1 MIGERSSATSS
12 YNASIAMEFFRSAGK
27 PRAFAKGKKIF
38 SENQRGIPFLLMPN
52 RMYLLL
58 DGEVGIFAR
67 DKPVGTI
74 RPGQIFGEMASIDQ
88 GPRTGTALARSA
100 CRVISLD
107 DRQMRIALGKYPEF
121 ALMLLSVMI
130 GRLRESVGRLAIS
143 DAPAA
148 RTKWMQPAPLRKDL
162 IADLA
167 RVLGSEAHL
176 AYQTGDTIV
185 REGQVGVL
193 MYLVLK
199 GKVAIRVG
207 GKLVET
213 VGPGGIFGEMALVDR
228 TPRLAS
234 AVAESNCRLIAINRA
249 AFLNLVKHSRRF
261 AASLLAAVSA
271 RARYAAS
278 R

>member
-1 MIGERSSATSS
+1 MSDSGSAGSSS
-12 YNASIAMEFFRSAGK
+12 YNTSTAMEFFRFAGRPK
-27 PRAFAKGKKIF
+27 TFAKGKRIF

-74 RPGQIFGEMASIDQ
+74 HPGQIFGEMASIDQ
-88 GPRTGTALARSA
+88 GPRTGTAVARTA

-107 DRQMRIALGKYPEF
+107 DRQLRIALGRYPEF
-121 ALMLLSVMI
+121 SLMLLSVMI
-130 GRLRESVGRLAIS
+130 GRLRESIGRLPNS
-143 DAPAA
+143 DVPAA

-162 IADLA
+162 IDDLA
-167 RVLGSEAHL
+167 RVLGPDAHL
-176 AYQTGDTIV
+176 SFETGDTIL

-193 MYLVLK
+193 MYVVLK

-213 VGPGGIFGEMALVDR
+213 VGPGGLFGEMALVDR
-228 TPRLAS
+228 TPRLGS
-234 AVAESNCRLIAINRA
+234 ALAESNCRMLAINRS

-271 RARYAAS
+271 RARYVAS

>member
-1 MIGERSSATSS
+1 MAGSSIASNN
-12 YNASIAMEFFRSAGK
+12 YNVSVAMEFFRFAGK
-27 PRAFAKGKKIF
+27 QKAFAKGKKIF
-38 SENQRGIPFLLMPN
+38 TENQRGIPFLLMPN

-88 GPRTGTALARSA
+88 GPRTGTALARTT
-100 CRVISLD
+100 CRVIALD
-107 DRQMRIALGKYPEF
+107 DRQLRAALGRYPEF
-121 ALMLLSVMI
+121 ALMLMSVMI
-130 GRLRESVGRLAIS
+130 GRLRESIGRIS
-143 DAPAA
+143 SDSLGA

-162 IADLA
+162 IEDLG
-167 RVLGSEAHL
+167 RVLGPEAHL
-176 AYQTGDTIV
+176 SFDSGGTIL

-193 MYLVLK
+193 MYVVLK
-199 GKVAIRVG
+199 GKVEIRAAG
-207 GKLVET
+207 NLLET
-213 VGPGGIFGEMALVDR
+213 VTPGGIFGEMALVDR

-234 AVAESNCRLIAINRA
+234 AIAAGNVKLLAINRA

>member
-1 MIGERSSATSS
+1 MIASGSAIGS
-12 YNASIAMEFFRSAGK
+12 YNTSIAMEFFRFAGK
-27 PRAFAKGKKIF
+27 PKAFAKGRKIF

-67 DKPVGTI
+67 DKPVGTVH
-74 RPGQIFGEMASIDQ
+74 PGQIFGEMASIDQ

-100 CRVISLD
+100 CRVIALD
-107 DRQMRIALGKYPEF
+107 DRQLRAALGRYPEF
-121 ALMLLSVMI
+121 ALMLMSVMI
-130 GRLRESVGRLAIS
+130 GRLRESIGRMDS
-143 DAPAA
+143 ERPAS

-162 IADLA
+162 IEDLG
-167 RVLGSEAHL
+167 RVLGPEAHL
-176 AYQTGDTIV
+176 GYETGNTIL

-193 MYLVLK
+193 MYVVLK
-199 GKVAIRVG
+199 GKVAIRAG
-207 GKLVET
+207 GALLET

-234 AVAESNCRLIAINRA
+234 AVAESNVKLLAINRA

-261 AASLLAAVSA
+261 AASLLSAVSA

>member
-1 MIGERSSATSS
+1 MAGSSVASNN
-12 YNASIAMEFFRSAGK
+12 YNVSVAMEFFRFAGRQK
-27 PRAFAKGKKIF
+27 VFAKGKKIF
-38 SENQRGIPFLLMPN
+38 TENQRGIPFLLMPN

-58 DGEVGIFAR
+58 EGEVGIFAR

-74 RPGQIFGEMASIDQ
+74 HPGQIFGEMASIDQ
-88 GPRTGTALARSA
+88 GPRTGTALARTA
-100 CRVISLD
+100 CRVIALD
-107 DRQMRIALGKYPEF
+107 DRQLRAALGRYPEF
-121 ALMLLSVMI
+121 SLMLMSVMI
-130 GRLRESVGRLAIS
+130 GRLRESIGRMNPGAS
-143 DAPAA
+143 AA

-162 IADLA
+162 IEDLA
-167 RVLGSEAHL
+167 RVLGPEGNL
-176 AYQTGDTIV
+176 GYDNGDTIL

-193 MYLVLK
+193 MYVVLK
-199 GKVAIRVG
+199 GKVAIRAG
-207 GKLVET
+207 GTLLET

-228 TPRLAS
+228 SPRLAS
-234 AVAESNCRLIAINRA
+234 ATAEGNVRLLAINRT